1 LAAAQGI
8 TYHRRFSPFS
18 GIAHPMREPVLAIAR
33 YTWMEARR
41 NRLLWLAALVLVAGL
56 GLASLLSQAALTEAR
71 ELQLA
76 VLAAL
81 YRLAAVFIVSAF
93 IITSMVR
100 ENADKALE
108 VFLAMPLPRT
118 AFLLGRLLGFSLCAL
133 ALAAVATLPLFALAP
148 ASSVAAWAASLAAE
162 LLLMSA
168 MALFCVVTLTQILP
182 ALAATFA
189 FYLLARS
196 ITALQLVGSGP
207 LAGDTLAQQVMNGV
221 LAAIAFVLPRL
232 DGFSQTAWLIHSPP
246 SGGELLAVAAQTA
259 VYFVLLASAALFDF
273 HRKSL

>member
-1 LAAAQGI
+1 
-8 TYHRRFSPFS
+8 
-18 GIAHPMREPVLAIAR
+18 MREPVLAIAR

-71 ELQLA
+71 ELQIA
-76 VLAAL
+76 VLASL

-100 ENADKALE
+100 ENADKALD

-118 AFLLGRLLGFSLCAL
+118 AFLLGRLLGFALCAL
-133 ALAAVATLPLFALAP
+133 ALAAVAALPLFALAD
-148 ASSVAAWAASLAAE
+148 ATAVALWGASLAAE

-168 MALFCVVTLTQILP
+168 MALFCVVTLTQVLP

-196 ITALQLVGSGP
+196 IAALQLVGGGP
-207 LAGDTLAQQVMNGV
+207 LAADTLAQQVMNGV
-221 LAAIAFVLPRL
+221 LAAIAFLLPRL
-232 DGFSQTAWLIHSPP
+232 DEFSRTAWLVHAPP
-246 SGGELLAVAAQTA
+246 AAGELLAVAAQAA
-259 VYFVLLASAALFDF
+259 VYFVLLTGAALFDF

>member
-1 LAAAQGI
+1 
-8 TYHRRFSPFS
+8 
-18 GIAHPMREPVLAIAR
+18 MRQPVFAIAR

-41 NRLLWLAALVLVAGL
+41 NRLLWLAAIVLVIGL
-56 GLASLLSQAALTEAR
+56 GLASLLSQSAITEAR

-76 VLAAL
+76 VLASL
-81 YRLAAVFIVSAF
+81 YRLAAVFMVSAF

-100 ENADKALE
+100 ENADKTLE
-108 VFLAMPLPRT
+108 LFLATPLPRS

-133 ALAAVATLPLFALAP
+133 ALAGLAAAPLFALAEP
-148 ASSVAAWAASLAAE
+148 GTVALWAASLAGE

-189 FYLLARS
+189 FYFMARS
-196 ITALQLVGSGP
+196 MAALQLVGSGP
-207 LAGDTLAQQVMNGV
+207 LAEDTVANLIMNGI

-232 DGFSQTAWLIHSPP
+232 DAYTQTAWLVHAAP
-246 SGGELLAVAAQTA
+246 GAAELMQVAAQTA
-259 VYFVLLASAALFDF
+259 IYFVLLAGAALFDF

>member
-1 LAAAQGI
+1 
-8 TYHRRFSPFS
+8 
-18 GIAHPMREPVLAIAR
+18 MREPVLAIAR

-133 ALAAVATLPLFALAP
+133 ALAAVAALPLFALAP
-148 ASSVAAWAASLAAE
+148 PAGVTVWAASLAAE

-221 LAAIAFVLPRL
+221 LAAIAFLLPRL
-232 DGFSQTAWLIHSPP
+232 DGFSQTAWLVHAPP
-246 SGGELLAVAAQTA
+246 AATELVALAAQTA